1 VLIVGALRPV
11 SAVAASTPC
20 TDSVLGATSVHLC
33 IIAPSD
39 GAQAAGV
46 LPVSATVQVT
56 GRDPVRAVAFSVD
69 GTYALADLEPDLPA
83 RRHGP
88 QVYRFDLLTQRWPD
102 GPRVLSAQAWMR
114 SGLASEQASVD
125 VSFANDGVGA
135 PVNEGSFSPPTVAPA
150 PGQPLVVGAVGDG
163 AAGLARVASVTDLV
177 ASWNPDLFLYLGD
190 VYLEGTYSEFY
201 NWYGNTDGG
210 KLPSEQSFARF
221 RAITAPTVGN
231 HEYYGPDGENP
242 YADYWDMGPTARH
255 YYSFDAGGWHFV
267 SLDSTPA
274 GQYDETT
281 PGTAQ
286 YDWLASD

>member
-1 VLIVGALRPV
+1 MPSRHVRVLQALLVLIVGALRPV

-114 SGLASEQASVD
+114 
-125 VSFANDGVGA
+125 
-135 PVNEGSFSPPTVAPA
+135 
-150 PGQPLVVGAVGDG
+150 
-163 AAGLARVASVTDLV
+163 
-177 ASWNPDLFLYLGD
+177 
-190 VYLEGTYSEFY
+190 
-201 NWYGNTDGG
+201 
-210 KLPSEQSFARF
+210 
-221 RAITAPTVGN
+221 
-231 HEYYGPDGENP
+231 
-242 YADYWDMGPTARH
+242 
-255 YYSFDAGGWHFV
+255 
-267 SLDSTPA
+267 
-274 GQYDETT
+274 
-281 PGTAQ
+281 
-286 YDWLASD
+286 